1 MTQRILLV
9 MSPER
14 RERMTHLLADGDV
27 EMIPADG
34 VLEAQRKLSG
44 PAVFDLAFV
53 DSELRDG
60 SWRDLLQL
68 VVASGKHCEVV
79 VCARCGDE
87 RLWAE
92 VIQCGAFDL
101 VPEPMERQEVVR
113 IMRSALDSHY
123 LERFAEARAV

>member
-14 RERMTHLLADGDV
+14 RDRLTRFVTDGDV
-27 EMIPADG
+27 EIVHADG
-34 VLEAQRKLSG
+34 VAEAHSKLSG
-44 PAVFDLAFV
+44 PAAFDLAFV

-60 SWRDLLQL
+60 SWRDLLRMVL
-68 VVASGKHCEVV
+68 ARRTHCEVV

-101 VPEPMERQEVVR
+101 IPEPMERQEVVR
-113 IMRSALDSHY
+113 IMRSALGSHY
-123 LERFAEARAV
+123 LERFAEAQAV

>member
-1 MTQRILLV
+1 MTRF
-9 MSPER
+9 
-14 RERMTHLLADGDV
+14 LADGDV
-27 EMIPADG
+27 EIVPADG
-34 VLEAQRKLSG
+34 VGEAGRRLSG
-44 PAVFDLAFV
+44 PAEFDLVFV

-68 VVASGKHCEVV
+68 VLARRTHCEVV

-123 LERFAEARAV
+123 LERFSRASEAQAV